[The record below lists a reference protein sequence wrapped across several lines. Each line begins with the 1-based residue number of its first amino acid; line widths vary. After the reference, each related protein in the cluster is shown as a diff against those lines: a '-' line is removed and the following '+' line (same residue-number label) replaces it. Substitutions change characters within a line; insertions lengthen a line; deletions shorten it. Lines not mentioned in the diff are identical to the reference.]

1 LTELNPQIE
10 DLK

>member
-1 LTELNPQIE
+1 LNPQIE